1 MRPLFV
7 SFRGNINGQSA
18 QGWVVMSNEPPIDDG
33 MAVEHLCKKIEAARG
48 YDAGT
53 LVLISFQRLEPPQ
66 HP

>member
-7 SFRGNINGQSA
+7 SFRGNMDGQSA
-18 QGWVVMSNEPPIDDG
+18 QGWVVMNNELPIDDG
-33 MAVEHLCKKIEAARG
+33 KAVEQLCKKIEAARG